1 MAAVGPA
8 AGQQIGYER
17 GNQAMIYA
25 LSATAANQQQ
35 VGQAAPAGATV
46 FAMAPTVSRGQ
57 NPYQYAVQI
66 RTSGTVTG
74 LSVQMLGSLD
84 GVNFFALGAA
94 ITTVGI
100 SSLPN
105 YPVRFITAAIATF
118 TGGGQ
123 VEVSFA
129 A

>member
-1 MAAVGPA
+1 MAQVT
-8 AGQQIGYER
+8 YDR
-17 GNQAMIYA
+17 GSQAFIFP
-25 LSATAANQQQ
+25 LSATNANQQQ
-35 VGQAAPAGATV
+35 VLQAAPTGATV
-46 FAMAPTVSRGQ
+46 FAMIPTVSRGQ
-57 NPYQYAVQI
+57 NPYQLAIQV

-84 GVNFFALGAA
+84 GVNFFSLGSA
-94 ITTVGI
+94 ITTPGI

-105 YPVRFITAAIATF
+105 FPVRFITAAIATF
-118 TGGGQ
+118 TGGGS